1 MIAENSFRNLSH
13 ANIQQVLL
21 ICERLH
27 RAKPDESFVK
37 HCQMVMQNGFSCV
50 HFSAERYQLK
60 PFALLEQPIQS
71 LGDAYLPLFRENCME
86 HPYLRRMLTETST
99 EVSMTHIEPKAAQ
112 FRTSSLYNEFYNEVQ
127 AQNQIW
133 VGIHV
138 ENELLN
144 CVYSRE
150 REYSEAHLAMMCIIQ
165 PHLESAWKNWKRTR
179 ALRQQI
185 RVLKETLFQSP
196 EEEVRAA
203 SIRAA
208 IDRLTARQQDVV
220 ELVAAGLDNQQIADE
235 LKISVETVKKHLQLV
250 FHALNTRHRTELA
263 AQWHRAYSITL
274 YQP

>member
-21 ICERLH
+21 ICEQLH
-27 RAKPDESFVK
+27 CANPDESFVK
-37 HCQMVMQNGFSCV
+37 HCQTVMQNGFSNV
-50 HFSAERYQLK
+50 HFSAEHYQLK

-71 LGDAYLPLFRENCME
+71 LGDEYLPLFREHLME
-86 HPYLRRMLTETST
+86 HPYLARMLTEASSKI
-99 EVSMTHIEPKAAQ
+99 SMTHIEPTAKK
-112 FRTSSLYNEFYNEVQ
+112 FRKSSLYNEFYNEVQ

-133 VGIHV
+133 VGIHI

-196 EEEVRAA
+196 EEEARAA
-203 SIRAA
+203 SIRTA
-208 IDRLTARQQDVV
+208 IDRLTDRQQDVV

-250 FHALNTRHRTELA
+250 FQALNTRHRTELA